1 MEEPRGVQVRT
12 AAEIA
17 SGDYR
22 SALREL
28 LEPDA
33 LFDRLI
39 SELLLLIPSADGA
52 LVGLVGEG
60 GLIRFVEAAGSL
72 HGLVGSTLDPV
83 HSLAGLAIRT
93 GTVLR
98 CDDVDTDPRVDAEM
112 LRQVEMTSLVSVPL
126 QHGGAS
132 IGVVNIVAR
141 RPYAFSDDDIL
152 RCTLLADFLASII
165 CSSAEIAHVLD
176 ALAASDTDAAAVL
189 GGTTSPAAVA
199 RFVSNVL
206 SPSTTQLVD
215 VRQRIRRT
223 LDEHRFTVVYQPI
236 VRLSDSRLVAVEALA
251 RFVGPPDEPPDRWFA
266 AAAACGLGVDL
277 ELAAFAAA
285 LDALPHLPGHL
296 RLCVNIGPA
305 ALATT
310 TLKAILDAADARRVV
325 VELTEHVPIDDYGHL
340 QAVVSSLR
348 YLGARLSVDDTGA
361 GYASL
366 THIVKLAPEFIKL
379 DRWIVSGVSTDPVR
393 RALVVALVGF
403 AHEIGARVVGE
414 GIETAAEFEALASLG
429 VDFGQGFL
437 LARPGTLEDALAFDH
452 RVDHSV

>member
-60 GLIRFVEAAGSL
+60 GLIRFVEAAGAL

-251 RFVGPPDEPPDRWFA
+251 RFVGPPIAP
-266 AAAACGLGVDL
+266 
-277 ELAAFAAA
+277 
-285 LDALPHLPGHL
+285 
-296 RLCVNIGPA
+296 
-305 ALATT
+305 
-310 TLKAILDAADARRVV
+310 
-325 VELTEHVPIDDYGHL
+325 
-340 QAVVSSLR
+340 SSD
-348 YLGARLSVDDTGA
+348 G
-361 GYASL
+361 
-366 THIVKLAPEFIKL
+366 E
-379 DRWIVSGVSTDPVR
+379 SG
-393 RALVVALVGF
+393 
-403 AHEIGARVVGE
+403 
-414 GIETAAEFEALASLG
+414 
-429 VDFGQGFL
+429 
-437 LARPGTLEDALAFDH
+437 
-452 RVDHSV
+452 